1 MLGRLNSRTLLIK
14 HGGWSGVSCMESG
27 DLYGE
32 SVTCLA
38 AWHCPG
44 IIEAITSFTLFY
56 SFGTEKRVRPNILS
70 TLIVRPMSK
79 FLSYESTPCQLVQEQ
94 DWKRG
99 NKIAGCLF
107 TGCIFWHILTL
118 NLKLSFGCDTGSW
131 VLWKAAQV
139 FILKHSFSSPP
150 AKHCLLL
157 FSMLQAF
164 LIWRHYCEAQARVRQ
179 GWARDGP

>member
-1 MLGRLNSRTLLIK
+1 MRLSLMLVRLNSRTLLIK
-14 HGGWSGVSCMESG
+14 HGGWSGASCMESG

-79 FLSYESTPCQLVQEQ
+79 LLSYESTPCQLVQEQ

-139 FILKHSFSSPP
+139 FTLKHPSSSPP
-150 AKHCLLL
+150 AKHVSDVWWC
-157 FSMLQAF
+157 S
-164 LIWRHYCEAQARVRQ
+164 
-179 GWARDGP
+179 D